1 VLEFQTI
8 FMSLEGESMRAF
20 IREME
25 EKAIANKGLSYK
37 EGCRLI
43 QAEGPDIIDLISS
56 ANRVRQHFCG
66 DQINL
71 CSISNAKSGDCSENC
86 TFCSQSA
93 YHGTDVDTYPLTSS
107 EQLVAEA
114 KTAASQN
121 AEAFGVVVA
130 WWGLREGPDLDAIL
144 ERLRALSAAGHT
156 RTDASLGIISDPKIA
171 FQLKEA
177 GLAFYNHNLETAR
190 SFFPN
195 ICTTHAYE
203 ERIKTIEYCKAAG
216 IKICSGGIFGMGE
229 SLDQRIELALALQDL
244 DVDVVP
250 LNFLNAIKDT
260 PLEDQAPLQP
270 MEILKII
277 AVFRLMLP
285 SKDIMT
291 AGGREMHLRDLQS
304 WMFTAGASH
313 TLIGNYLTTS
323 GRKSEDDL
331 RMIEDLGLRHS
342 ASCQEKLLE
351 VQ

>member
-1 VLEFQTI
+1 
-8 FMSLEGESMRAF
+8 MRTF

-25 EKAIANKGLSYK
+25 DKAIANERLSYE

-43 QAEGPDIIDLISS
+43 QAEGADIIDLISS

-71 CSISNAKSGDCSENC
+71 CSISNAKSGNCSENC
-86 TFCSQSA
+86 SFCAQSA
-93 YHGTDVDTYPLTSS
+93 YHGTAIDTYPLTSS
-107 EQLVAEA
+107 EKLVSEA
-114 KTAASQN
+114 KTAASHN
-121 AEAFGVVVA
+121 AEAFGIVVA

-144 ERLRALSAAGHT
+144 ERIRALSSAGHT
-156 RTDASLGIISDPKIA
+156 RTDASLGIIAERKIA
-171 FQLKEA
+171 VQLKEA

-195 ICTTHAYE
+195 ICTTHSYD
-203 ERIKTIEYCKAAG
+203 ERLKTIQYCKEAG
-216 IKICSGGIFGMGE
+216 MGICSGGIFGMGE
-229 SLDQRIELALALQDL
+229 SLDQRIELAVALQEL

-260 PLEDQAPLQP
+260 PLEDLPPLQP

-277 AVFRLMLP
+277 AVYRLMMP

-291 AGGREMHLRDLQS
+291 AGGRELHLRDLQS

-323 GRKSEDDL
+323 GRKSDDDL
-331 RMIEDLGLRHS
+331 RMIEDLGLKHAS
-342 ASCQEKLLE
+342 SCQEKLLE
-351 VQ
+351 VI